1 MDRTKR
7 VTRRRELRKTQ
18 KTIHRREL
26 FVSDY
31 IHIKYND
38 IYAEA
43 VKFYDALDGQYP
55 IKNDLKKTDEYRLWK
70 INVKK
75 ASSSLNART
84 QAPRQI
90 YSDNFELKI
99 PLMVHPSVTPE
110 TTESVT
116 ATQTLETATATET
129 LETVTAAETMETA
142 TATETLETVTAA
154 ETMETVTAAE
164 TLETFPVDATDPSL
178 NLEISLEDMQEILE
192 ELRKDPYLS
201 SIFSNVEEQFDFMD
215 IEIPEYGQDLL
226 EKELENW

>member
-75 ASSSLNART
+75 ASSSLNAQIHQTPIQPQAGTSGST
-84 QAPRQI
+84 QTPRQI

-99 PLMVHPSVTPE
+99 PLMVHPSVTPK

-116 ATQTLETATATET
+116 ATETLETATATGTTEP
-129 LETVTAAETMETA
+129 VTATETTEPVTATETTEFV
-142 TATETLETVTAA
+142 TATETL
-154 ETMETVTAAE
+154 ETVTAAE
-164 TLETFPVDATDPSL
+164 TLETFPVDATDTKPG
-178 NLEISLEDMQEILE
+178 NFIRGHAGNFRRTTERPVFILH
-192 ELRKDPYLS
+192 
-201 SIFSNVEEQFDFMD
+201 IFKCRGTV
-215 IEIPEYGQDLL
+215 
-226 EKELENW
+226 